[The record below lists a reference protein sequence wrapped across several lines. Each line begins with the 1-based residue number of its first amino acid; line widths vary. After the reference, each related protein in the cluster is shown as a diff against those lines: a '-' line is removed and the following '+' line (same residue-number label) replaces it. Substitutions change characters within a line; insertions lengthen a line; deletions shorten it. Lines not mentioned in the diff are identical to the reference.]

1 MKMTLEERIKALIR
15 DVPDFPQK
23 GVIFRDITP
32 LLKEPKVVSE
42 IIDEFEA
49 FARKKGIEVVAA
61 IESRGFIFG
70 MPLCLRLGVPFVPI
84 RKEGKLPWATVKQ
97 TYELEYGTATV
108 EMHKDAITKGQRVL
122 VLDDLL
128 ATGGTALAS
137 AKLVES
143 LGGKVEGIA
152 FVIELTYLGGRE
164 KLKGYD
170 VLTLVRY

>member
-1 MKMTLEERIKALIR
+1 MTLEERIKALIR

-32 LLKEPKVVSE
+32 LLKEPGIVAE
-42 IIDEFEA
+42 IIDEFEK
-49 FARKKGIEVVAA
+49 FARSKGVEVVAA

-70 MPLCLRLGVPFVPI
+70 MPLCLRLNVPFVPI
-84 RKEGKLPWATVKQ
+84 RKEGKLPWETVKR

-108 EMHKDAITKGQRVL
+108 EMHRDAIAEGQKVL
-122 VLDDLL
+122 LLDDLL

-137 AKLVES
+137 AQLIES
-143 LGGKVEGIA
+143 LGGKVVGIA
-152 FVIELTYLGGRE
+152 FVIELTYLRGRE

-170 VLTLVRY
+170 VLTLARY

>member
-1 MKMTLEERIKALIR
+1 MSLEEKIKALIR

-32 LLKEPKVVSE
+32 LLKEPGVVSE
-42 IIDEFEA
+42 IIDRFEE
-49 FARKKGIEVVAA
+49 FARQKGVEVVAA
-61 IESRGFIFG
+61 IESRGFIFA

-84 RKEGKLPWATVKQ
+84 RKEGKLPWETIRE

-108 EMHKDAITKGQRVL
+108 EMHKDAIEEGKKVL
-122 VLDDLL
+122 ILDDLL

-137 AKLVES
+137 AKLVEK

-152 FVIELTYLGGRE
+152 FVIELTYLKGRE
-164 KLKGYD
+164 KIQNYD
-170 VLTLVRY
+170 VLTLVTY

>member
-1 MKMTLEERIKALIR
+1 MSLEERIKALVR

-32 LLKEPKVVSE
+32 LLKKPDVVNE
-42 IIDEFEA
+42 IIDRFEE
-49 FARKKGIEVVAA
+49 FAREKGIEVVAA
-61 IESRGFIFG
+61 VESRGFIFA

-84 RKEGKLPWATVKQ
+84 RKEGKLPWETIKE

-108 EMHKDAITKGQRVL
+108 EMHRDAIEKGQKVL
-122 VLDDLL
+122 ILDDLL

-137 AKLVES
+137 AKLVEK

-152 FVIELTYLGGRE
+152 FVIELTYLNGRE
-164 KLKGYD
+164 RIKDYD
-170 VLTLVRY
+170 VLTLARY

>member
-1 MKMTLEERIKALIR
+1 MSLEDKIKALIR

-32 LLKEPKVVSE
+32 LLKVPEVVKE
-42 IIDEFEA
+42 IIDRFEE
-49 FARKKGIEVVAA
+49 FARRKGIEVVAA
-61 IESRGFIFG
+61 IESRGFIFA

-84 RKEGKLPWATVKQ
+84 RKEGKLPWETVKE
-97 TYELEYGTATV
+97 TYKLEYGTATV
-108 EMHKDAITKGQRVL
+108 EMHKDGIAPGQRVL

-137 AKLVES
+137 ARLVER

-152 FVIELTYLGGRE
+152 FVIELTYLNGRD
-164 KLKGYD
+164 KLRNYD
-170 VLTLVRY
+170 VLTLVKY